1 MERLIA
7 TTLGVFA
14 FVAVL
19 LLGARRG
26 LGFSEVAP
34 WAALVGFVGL
44 VLGRLLFGPLGTALA
59 KESAGVGFGEEP
71 KEEKEEK
78 EAKEEVEKTEKTEDA
93 DKPEGES

>member
-59 KESAGVGFGEEP
+59 KESAGAGFGEEP
-71 KEEKEEK
+71 KEV
-78 EAKEEVEKTEKTEDA
+78 KEEVEKTEKSEKTEDA

>member
-71 KEEKEEK
+71 KEPKEPK
-78 EAKEEVEKTEKTEDA
+78 EAEEAEKTEEA

>member
-34 WAALVGFVGL
+34 WAVLVGFVGL

-59 KESAGVGFGEEP
+59 KESAGAGFGEEP
-71 KEEKEEK
+71 KEVKEEV
-78 EAKEEVEKTEKTEDA
+78 KEEVEKTEKTEDA